1 MKKFVLFFC
10 LFTGIQGFSQDV
22 FFQKPTPEAKERA
35 IELTNEYNKELA
47 LDGDQILLF
56 QQKVE
61 EFLLRRD
68 KIESEYSG
76 KARLY
81 MLVKLQDEENAEM
94 HNILTRPQLELY
106 KKIHPL
112 IQPIGTVNEQNK
124 E

>member
-1 MKKFVLFFC
+1 MKKYVLLLC
-10 LFTGIQGFSQDV
+10 LITGIQGFSQDV
-22 FFQKPTPEAKERA
+22 YFQESNPDAKARA
-35 IELTNEYNKELA
+35 IKLTDQYNKELA
-47 LDGDQILLF
+47 LDGDQYLLF

-61 EFLLRRD
+61 EFLIRRD
-68 KIESEYSG
+68 KIETEFSG

-112 IQPIGTVNEQNK
+112 IQPIGSVNQEK
-124 E
+124 KK